1 MDIVN
6 QPLLHAEKRMQQQ
19 RLDNFHHNQKR
30 IQEHNNKK
38 VLLDKL
44 MLEAYYEKLDRY
56 VLYTRNR
63 ELQSAQAEQ
72 GKFLDIEVR

>member
-1 MDIVN
+1 
-6 QPLLHAEKRMQQQ
+6 MQQQ
-19 RLDNFHHNQKR
+19 RLDNFHQDQKR

-56 VLYTRNR
+56 ALYTRNR

-72 GKFLDIEVR
+72 GRILDIEIK

>member
-1 MDIVN
+1 
-6 QPLLHAEKRMQQQ
+6 MQQQ
-19 RLDNFHHNQKR
+19 RLDNFHQDKKR

-38 VLLDKL
+38 ILLDKFV
-44 MLEAYYEKLDRY
+44 LEAYYEKLDRY
-56 VLYTRNR
+56 ALYTRNK